1 MNAEPPPRSLDH
13 ESLERDA
20 GEKPASTFSHPALAS
35 RIGGGIKKASLR
47 FGYDR
52 LIASILLLFMILVRL
67 WDPAPI
73 EELRLKTF
81 DAYQTLRPRQSAAR
95 PVAIIDIDE
104 ASIASLGQWPWPRT
118 RMADIVRRLHD
129 LGALAAG
136 FDIVFA
142 EPDRLSPSLIAASV
156 SDLDPELRS
165 KLASLP
171 SNDDLFAAALKTMR
185 SIAGETA
192 WGNNEGLPSAPP
204 KAGFATHGPSALPFV
219 PAYPALLANIP
230 VIENAAAGHGLF
242 TITPERDGI
251 VRRAPMV
258 FAIAGQLH
266 PSLTLEMLRVLTGS
280 GAVLIRTDPNGVLGL
295 ALPGLQLPTDPRG
308 QIWIHFTTHDPQ
320 RFISAKDVLAGTVRK
335 EQVTGK
341 LILIG
346 TSALGLL
353 DNKTTPLSRSMPG
366 VEIHAQILESAL
378 SGTFL
383 YEPNYA
389 QAIEVL
395 AALAAGAVIIAL
407 APIFGPLVL
416 LAFGAA
422 IAAAISAASWWAY
435 SQHSAL
441 LDATYPLGSSFI
453 VYATLAF
460 MNYVKAQI
468 GRQRIRSAFSQYLS
482 PDLVAE
488 LAHSS
493 ERLVLGGETRIMSIM
508 FSDVRGFTA
517 ISESYKHDPQG
528 LTALMNRFLTP
539 LTNAILGR
547 KGTIDKYMG
556 DAIMAFWNAP
566 LHDPQQ
572 ELNACMAA
580 LDMLA
585 RLETLNAEREA
596 EDVAA
601 GKPYIPLDIGIG
613 INTGSCVVGNM
624 GSDLRFDY
632 SVLGDTVNFASRIE
646 GQSKTYGVKIIL
658 GEKTAAAVAATL
670 AILEIDLLQVK
681 GKTEP
686 QAVYAL
692 LGSKDTLAHADFQ
705 ALAALHADMLSHY
718 RRRDFKTA
726 AALVA
731 ACRRHAGHFGL
742 KTLYDLY
749 EERIGAFRI
758 DPPPPDWTGVFAAVS
773 K

>member
-1 MNAEPPPRSLDH
+1 LS
-13 ESLERDA
+13 
-20 GEKPASTFSHPALAS
+20 GFGIQAL
-35 RIGGGIKKASLR
+35 L
-47 FGYDR
+47 
-52 LIASILLLFMILVRL
+52 
-67 WDPAPI
+67 
-73 EELRLKTF
+73 
-81 DAYQTLRPRQSAAR
+81 PRQSSAR

-118 RMADIVRRLHD
+118 KMAEIVRRLQA
-129 LGALAAG
+129 LGALVTG

-142 EPDRLSPSLIAASV
+142 EPDRLSPSLIGAAIP
-156 SDLDPELRS
+156 DLEPDLQA

-171 SNDDLFAAALKTMR
+171 SNDDVFATALRTMR
-185 SIAGETA
+185 SVAGETA
-192 WGNNEGLPSAPP
+192 LSTSDGLAREPP
-204 KAGFATHGPSALPFV
+204 KAGFATRGPSALPFV
-219 PAYPALLANIP
+219 LKYPALLTNIP
-230 VIENAAAGHGLF
+230 VIEKAATGHGLF
-242 TITPERDGI
+242 TITPEQDGI
-251 VRRAPMV
+251 IRRVPIV
-258 FAIAGQLH
+258 LSIGGQLY

-280 GAVLIRTDPNGVLGL
+280 GSVLIKTDPAGVLGV
-295 ALPGLQLPTDPRG
+295 ALPGLQIPTDPRG
-308 QIWIHFTTHDPQ
+308 QIWIHFTRHDAG
-320 RFISAKDVLAGTVRK
+320 RFIAAKDVLAGTVPK
-335 EQVTGK
+335 EQVAGK

-378 SGTFL
+378 SGKFL
-383 YEPNYA
+383 YEPNFA

-395 AALAAGAVIIAL
+395 AALAIGIVIIAL
-407 APIFGPLVL
+407 APILGPLVL
-416 LAFGAA
+416 LGFGAA
-422 IAAAISAASWWAY
+422 VAAAIAFASWWAY

-441 LDATYPLGSSFI
+441 IDATYPLGSSFI
-453 VYATLAF
+453 VYASLAF
-460 MNYVKAQI
+460 MNYFKAQI

-488 LAHSS
+488 LANSN
-493 ERLVLGGETRIMSIM
+493 ERLVLGGETRVMSIM
-508 FSDVRGFTA
+508 FSDVRGFTS

-528 LTALMNRFLTP
+528 LTTLMNRFLTP
-539 LTNAILGR
+539 LTNAIIER

-566 LHDPQQ
+566 LSDPKQ
-572 ELNACMAA
+572 ELNACLAA
-580 LDMLA
+580 LDMLQ
-585 RLETLNAEREA
+585 RLKALNAEREVEEMA
-596 EDVAA
+596 N
-601 GKPYIPLDIGIG
+601 GKSSVPLDVGIG

-658 GEKTAAAVAATL
+658 GEATAAAVTSTL

-686 QAVYAL
+686 QSVYAL
-692 LGSKDTLAHADFQ
+692 LGAEAIHANPSFQ
-705 ALAALHADMLSHY
+705 ALAACHTDFLAHY
-718 RRRDFKTA
+718 RQRNFEKA

-731 ACRRHAGHFGL
+731 SCRLYGESFGL
-742 KTLYDLY
+742 KSLYDLY
-749 EERIGAFRI
+749 EERIALFRI
-758 DPPPPDWTGVFAAVS
+758 NPPPPDWTGVFTATS